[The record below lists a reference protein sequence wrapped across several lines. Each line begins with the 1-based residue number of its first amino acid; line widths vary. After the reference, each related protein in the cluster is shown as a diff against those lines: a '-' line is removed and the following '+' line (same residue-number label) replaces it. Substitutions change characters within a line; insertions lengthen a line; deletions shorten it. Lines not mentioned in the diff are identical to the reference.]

1 MRAVCLKMVKNIQ
14 KPAERRLHNRSTSY
28 AHNVGSAAFDGKDG
42 DSGCLEEGTAVLRG
56 EEARGRGAGGA
67 IRGLRTE
74 RSSSTH
80 PFRPRQSAKNNP
92 KRHLDVEYFEEEH
105 AGALS
110 AVNSEQRSFS
120 IASASSCI
128 ARNPPRVVVDHT
140 LGKDLGDDGGPNLL
154 PSAMFLL
161 DIGTT
166 LDIGQHPD
174 SRAPTLKQ

>member
-92 KRHLDVEYFEEEH
+92 KRQVDVEYFEEEH
-105 AGALS
+105 AGALF

-128 ARNPPRVVVDHT
+128 ARNPFSAQMPYIRTGTPESVVVIQPLVNT
-140 LGKDLGDDGGPNLL
+140 
-154 PSAMFLL
+154 
-161 DIGTT
+161 GT
-166 LDIGQHPD
+166 
-174 SRAPTLKQ
+174 